1 MVSPE
6 TIPPVTGPS
15 NRAKGAVSAS
25 GPLLGGWP
33 TGGRLEGPITDPG
46 NWAKG
51 SVGGRGL

>member
-15 NRAKGAVSAS
+15 NRARGAVSAS

-51 SVGGRGL
+51 SVGGTGL